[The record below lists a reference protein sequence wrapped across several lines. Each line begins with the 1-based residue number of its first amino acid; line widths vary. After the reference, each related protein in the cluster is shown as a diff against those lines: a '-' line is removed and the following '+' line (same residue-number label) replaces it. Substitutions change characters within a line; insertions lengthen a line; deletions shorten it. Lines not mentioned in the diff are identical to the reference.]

1 MSYTAKDI
9 RNIALL
15 GHGGDGK
22 TMLAEDMLYLTHG
35 SDRLGSIADG
45 NTVSDFD
52 PEEIKRQNSISTSLI
67 PVEFEGCKINVLD
80 NPGVFDF
87 AGEIVQSLRVAD
99 AGLIVLS
106 AKGGIAVGTEK
117 AWKSMKDA
125 GKPTMFYISKMDEDH
140 ANYFKVVDEGQNWV
154 GMNDGY
160 KAVDW
165 TMADPESSDGNFSV
179 TADEPIIWL
188 TIDTKKK
195 EVYKEAVSKV
205 GLIGGFNGWSEADEP
220 SFTYNVTD
228 NVWESPVI
236 AFTAGQGWKFRLNK
250 TAWYGDAGPSSEI
263 EGGIATTAQASGN
276 IAAPGTGNYIVKVHG
291 NRTPFVIEYVQQ

>member
-22 TMLAEDMLYLTHG
+22 TMLAEDMLYLTNG

-67 PVEFEGCKINVLD
+67 PVVFEKTKINVLD

-106 AKGGIAVGTEK
+106 GKGGIAVGTEK
-117 AWKSMKDA
+117 AWKSLKDA
-125 GKPTMFYISKMDEDH
+125 NKPAMFYVSKMDEDH
-140 ANYFKVVDEGQNWV
+140 ANYFKVVDDLRAQF
-154 GMNDGY
+154 
-160 KAVDW
+160 
-165 TMADPESSDGNFSV
+165 GNSV
-179 TADEPIIWL
+179 VPLIFPMMQGE
-188 TIDTKKK
+188 K
-195 EVYKEAVSKV
+195 VV
-205 GLIGGFNGWSEADEP
+205 GLVDLLS
-220 SFTYNVTD
+220 
-228 NVWESPVI
+228 
-236 AFTAGQGWKFRLNK
+236 K
-250 TAWYGDAGPSSEI
+250 TAKDTQGNDCAL
-263 EGGIATTAQASGN
+263 TAEAEE
-276 IAAPGTGNYIVKVHG
+276 
-291 NRTPFVIEYVQQ
+291 RC